1 MFGLLRQPLHAQT
14 GGYGPAGAGTD
25 IAEWADNPEKL
36 ALVWIVGGVILI
48 AVVVFLVKMKMDK
61 D

>member
-1 MFGLLRQPLHAQT
+1 MIAIPPTLAQSST
-14 GGYGPAGAGTD
+14 GTLPSRTGAE

-36 ALVWIVGGVILI
+36 ALVWIVGGLLLVGVL
-48 AVVVFLVKMKMDK
+48 ALLVKMKMDK